1 MKSWDPVFT
10 GNAHDICLG
19 YVFENTDLLLKQH
32 IPDDNGLLFYIDR
45 FFAYEI
51 LWAPNNRL

>member
-1 MKSWDPVFT
+1 MIFVLGVFSK
-10 GNAHDICLG
+10 I
-19 YVFENTDLLLKQH
+19 TDLLLKQH

-45 FFAYEI
+45 FFAYMYEI